1 MNFRKFAL
9 CLVAVALIFSVSVT
23 SVPEYFLNNTVSV
36 SAATYLKLNSSGTE
50 VKNLQNDLILL
61 GYMKSG
67 SASGK
72 FDTVTEKAVK
82 KLQSDYGLTSDGIA
96 GPDTLNLVEG
106 LIDGT
111 AKVVQI
117 TGTTVNVRSG
127 AGTSYGKITTVKKGE
142 KYTYSS
148 YKKVNNVNWYKIK
161 VGSKSGYVS
170 GSYAKVVKLTPVK
183 PATSATTGKTT
194 SSGSNSTVT
203 TVNTTT
209 TTTKLTTTT
218 TNNSSS
224 NATSG
229 KLTITG
235 NNVNVRMGAG
245 TSYPTITKVDK
256 GETYQYTNVKS
267 VNGVKWYYIKV
278 SLLVRGWV
286 SGSYVSLQST
296 TTTTT
301 AKNTSNNLEST
312 ATTTTKTTTSKSST
326 TTTASSSSDVRKVT
340 VGTVKASTLNVR
352 ASASTS
358 GAVLGTLSNGDDVV
372 IVTKG
377 SSWHKIEF
385 GSGYG
390 YVSADYINNIRTV
403 NQAVSLKYS
412 TDYYYVNKG
421 STIDVSLSV
430 SGATITYSSSDSK
443 SCPISAKGVVTGKVE
458 GLYEITAKSGSASA
472 TTCVVVL
479 KEPYSNIKAMQISQ
493 KGTNFIADW
502 EGGGTVIATGE
513 TVFYPYQDVSGFWT
527 LGYGHAKTST
537 ASKSWSEEK
546 AIAEFNKDIES
557 MIGAKYKM
565 TDDKPY
571 LSAEGASLLLKAD
584 LNDGTYV
591 KAVSD
596 WAVRNGVKLNQ
607 NQFDALVSFCYNLGP
622 AYWNNDSN
630 RFYLKS
636 AIISHRS
643 GSDADPDQI
652 IEGFCRYIKSGG
664 KNYKGLWYRRR
675 NEAEMFIEGDY
686 AIDRENKFKLP
697 SNIVWA

>member
-1 MNFRKFAL
+1 MKCRKFAL

-111 AKVVQI
+111 AKVVRI
-117 TGTTVNVRSG
+117 TGSTVNVRSG

-148 YKKVNNVNWYKIK
+148 YKKVKNVNWYKIK

-170 GSYAKVVKLTPVK
+170 GSYAKVVKLAPVK
-183 PATSATTGKTT
+183 PATSATTGRTT
-194 SSGSNSTVT
+194 SAGSDSTVT
-203 TVNTTT
+203 TVN
-209 TTTKLTTTT
+209 TT

-235 NNVNVRMGAG
+235 NNVNVRMGPG
-245 TSYPTITKVDK
+245 TSYPVVTKVNKDK
-256 GETYQYTNVKS
+256 TYQYTNVKS

-278 SLLVRGWV
+278 NVLVRGWV
-286 SGSYVSLQST
+286 SGSYVSVQSPT
-296 TTTTT
+296 TAQTTATTVNSNPSNSTESTSTTTT
-301 AKNTSNNLEST
+301 AK
-312 ATTTTKTTTSKSST
+312 TTTV
-326 TTTASSSSDVRKVT
+326 TTASSNDNVRQVT
-340 VGTVKASTLNVR
+340 VGTVTASKLNVR

-358 GAVLGTLSNGDDVV
+358 AAVLGTLSKGDDVV

-377 SSWHKIEF
+377 TKWHKIEF

-390 YVSADYINNIRTV
+390 YVSADYINNIHTV
-403 NQAVSLKYS
+403 NQAVSLKYR

-479 KEPYSNIKAMQISQ
+479 REPYSNIKAMQISQ

-697 SNIVWA
+697 SDIVWA

>member
-1 MNFRKFAL
+1 MKFRKFAL
-9 CLVAVALIFSVSVT
+9 CLVAFTLVFAVSVT

-61 GYMKSG
+61 RYMKSG

-72 FDTVTEKAVK
+72 FDSVTEKAVK

-96 GPDTLNLVEG
+96 GPDTLNLVKG
-106 LIDGT
+106 LINGT
-111 AKVVQI
+111 AKVVQV

-127 AGTSYGKITTVKKGE
+127 AGTSYGKVTTVKKGQ

-148 YKKVNNVNWYKIK
+148 YKKVNNVIWYKIK
-161 VGSKSGYVS
+161 AGSKSGYIS
-170 GSYAKVVKLTPVK
+170 GSYVKVLKI
-183 PATSATTGKTT
+183 TSATTASTGNTT
-194 SSGSNSTVT
+194 AAGSNSTVT
-203 TVNTTT
+203 AAATTT
-209 TTTKLTTTT
+209 ATKLTTTT
-218 TNNSSS
+218 TTKNSSGT
-224 NATSG
+224 ATSG
-229 KLTITG
+229 KLKITG
-235 NNVNVRMGAG
+235 NSVNVRIGAG
-245 TSYPTITKVDK
+245 TSYPAIDKVNK

-278 SLLVRGWV
+278 NVFVRGWV
-286 SGSYVSLQST
+286 SGSYVNVQST
-296 TTTTT
+296 TAAQTTTTATKSTPAESTTTT
-301 AKNTSNNLEST
+301 AKTT
-312 ATTTTKTTTSKSST
+312 TVKTTTTTK
-326 TTTASSSSDVRKVT
+326 ASSNDNVRKVT
-340 VGTVKASTLNVR
+340 VGTVKASKLNVR

-358 GAVLGTLSNGDDVV
+358 AAILGTLGKDEEVV

-403 NQAVSLKYS
+403 SQAVSLKYS
-412 TDYYYVNKG
+412 TDYYYVDKG
-421 STIDVSLSV
+421 STIDVSISV
-430 SGATITYSSSDSK
+430 SGATVTYSSSDSK
-443 SCPISAKGVVTGKVE
+443 ACPISSKGVVTGKVE
-458 GLYEITAKSGSASA
+458 GLYEITAKSGSSSA
-472 TTCVVVL
+472 KTCVVVL
-479 KEPYSNIKAMQISQ
+479 KEPYSNIKAMKISQ

-502 EGGGTVIATGE
+502 EGGGTVIATGK

-527 LGYGHAKTST
+527 IGYGHAKTST

-557 MIGAKYKM
+557 MIGAKYKL

-596 WAVRNGVKLNQ
+596 WAVRNGVKLTQ

-622 AYWNNDSN
+622 AYWNSDSN

-686 AIDRENKFKLP
+686 AIDRDNKFKLP
-697 SNIVWA
+697 SDIVWA